1 LRKRYIAAQR
11 SARPTAIPIAMP
23 TYAAVE
29 SLLGRDASGIGDGLL
44 TDEAVLL
51 GVGVVV
57 MVLDGTILFWVAAPL
72 EIEWNAVA
80 DPSSMKTSA
89 DELVQQPSGSEAYTS

>member
-1 LRKRYIAAQR
+1 MLCENAGLSRGDAVNGINLWSCCLERRRLRKRYIAAQR

-51 GVGVVV
+51 GVAVVV
-57 MVLDGTILFWVAAPL
+57 MVLDGTILF
-72 EIEWNAVA
+72 
-80 DPSSMKTSA
+80 
-89 DELVQQPSGSEAYTS
+89 